1 MDQNASFVSLLA
13 DIDLADVATA
23 VSPTINALSDEFVH
37 AASRA
42 WVLRRWILIGV
53 VVAATTTVGLVVLRR
68 RHSSGRPSGEQESR
82 SAERAG
88 AGAIPRR
95 PPV

>member
-1 MDQNASFVSLLA
+1 MEQNASFVSLLA

-23 VSPTINALSDEFVH
+23 VSPTIDALSDEFVH

-42 WVLRRWILIGV
+42 WALRRWILIGV
-53 VVAATTTVGLVVLRR
+53 VVAATTAVGLAVLRR
-68 RHSSGRPSGEQESR
+68 RHASGRPSGEQESG

-88 AGAIPRR
+88 AEVIPSR
-95 PPV
+95 PAS